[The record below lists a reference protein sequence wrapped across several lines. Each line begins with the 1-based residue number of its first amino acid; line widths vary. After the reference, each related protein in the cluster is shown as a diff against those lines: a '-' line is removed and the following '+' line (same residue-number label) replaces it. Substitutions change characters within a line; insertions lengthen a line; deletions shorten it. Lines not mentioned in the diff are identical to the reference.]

1 MPADFPLFPLLFLC
15 ITVPYLGAKKNFDP
29 VPIFSLP
36 LDILMQFRLH
46 NCHEYHVRQNCIIL
60 LVVALLGGPGFGVL
74 TKKHLQTA
82 VGETTAVFLYYF
94 T

>member
-1 MPADFPLFPLLFLC
+1 MGDGRCLHFF
-15 ITVPYLGAKKNFDP
+15 
-29 VPIFSLP
+29 LP
-36 LDILMQFRLH
+36 LDIFMRFRLH
-46 NCHEYHVRQNCIIL
+46 NGYEYHVRQNCIIL

-94 T
+94 P